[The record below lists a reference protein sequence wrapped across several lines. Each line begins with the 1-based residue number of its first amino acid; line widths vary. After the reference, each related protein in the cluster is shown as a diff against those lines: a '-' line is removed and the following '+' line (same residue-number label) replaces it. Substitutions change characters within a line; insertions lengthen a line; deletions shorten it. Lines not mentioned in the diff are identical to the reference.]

1 MCYVLHF
8 NFKTLH
14 FRTYI
19 LFVYMRIGM
28 YMCTVRAVVCQ
39 LLLIMLEWQLPA
51 GSFST
56 VHSDMSESFTLDL
69 LRTTL

>member
-1 MCYVLHF
+1 MFY
-8 NFKTLH
+8 TLTLKH
-14 FRTYI
+14 YILELI